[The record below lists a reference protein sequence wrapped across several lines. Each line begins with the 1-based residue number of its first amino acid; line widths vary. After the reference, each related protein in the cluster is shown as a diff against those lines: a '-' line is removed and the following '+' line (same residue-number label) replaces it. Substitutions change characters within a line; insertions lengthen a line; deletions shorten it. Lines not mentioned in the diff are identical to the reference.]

1 MYLLKQIATIEVKI
15 ATMVL
20 CSVSLMVLQNQVQI
34 NLPQIFGRVM
44 NIIIMNLYA
53 NFQGCQC
60 DEVFSVEPLRPTG
73 HVSTNWLLNLD
84 CTKNA
89 IFI

>member
-34 NLPQIFGRVM
+34 NLPQILGRVM

-53 NFQGCQC
+53 NFQGCQW

-73 HVSTNWLLNLD
+73 HVSTN
-84 CTKNA
+84 
-89 IFI
+89 